1 VANASTIENVYV
13 CPTGF
18 RAVVRDTRITN
29 PFAGPSAQTIVGI
42 VPSGGTDSYW
52 LFVGAMTSGELVSIL
67 SETVMEAGD
76 ALFIYSD
83 RVGTLVYASGAQ
95 MPLPS

>member
-1 VANASTIENVYV
+1 
-13 CPTGF
+13 
-18 RAVVRDTRITN
+18 
-29 PFAGPSAQTIVGI
+29 
-42 VPSGGTDSYW
+42 
-52 LFVGAMTSGELVSIL
+52 MTSGELVSIL